1 MRLIFLATLV
11 TLLQV
16 QQGPTVI
23 QREEPD
29 MIVQKFSWDTIRA
42 NSDLIH
48 SALDPGPTM
57 NEPVGITPAQ
67 RANEPQ
73 ELKNRR
79 DMNERRADMAAT
91 QNAAKQSES
100 NQRRQDQYF
109 LHLEVKNVGTSVIKS
124 NVCEYQPSSETVNYE
139 LRQYVCTM
147 KAKPKDSKTFE
158 LVSPYNPVKVVQ
170 ADAKTGQVKDG
181 KVVINRIEYTDGSI
195 WKRKGWSVVI
205 PSDFTDKMGTG
216 KCVAF

>member
-1 MRLIFLATLV
+1 MRLILLATLV
-11 TLLQV
+11 ALLQV
-16 QQGPTVI
+16 QQATTVI

-29 MIVQKFSWDTIRA
+29 MVVQRFTWNTIRA

-48 SALDPGPTM
+48 SALDPGPDM
-57 NEPVGITPAQ
+57 NEPVGIKQPQ

-91 QNAAKQSES
+91 VNAAQS
-100 NQRRQDQYF
+100 NPPRQDQY
-109 LHLEVKNVGTSVIKS
+109 LLRLEVKNVGASVIKS
-124 NVCEYQPSSETVNYE
+124 IVWEYQPSSETANYE

-147 KAKPKDSKTFE
+147 KAKPNESKTFE
-158 LVSPYNPVKVVQ
+158 IVSPYNPVKVVQ
-170 ADAKTGQVKDG
+170 ADVKTGQAKDG
-181 KVVINRIEYTDGSI
+181 KVVINRIEYADGSI
-195 WKRKGWSVVI
+195 WKRKGWSVLI
-205 PSDFTDKMGTG
+205 PSDMTEKMGNG

>member
-1 MRLIFLATLV
+1 MRLIFLAALV

-16 QQGPTVI
+16 QQGPVI
-23 QREEPD
+23 VQREEPD
-29 MIVQKFSWDTIRA
+29 MVVQKFTWETIHA
-42 NSDLIH
+42 NNDLIH

-57 NEPVGITPAQ
+57 NEPVGITPPQ

-73 ELKNRR
+73 EIKNRR

-91 QNAAKQSES
+91 QAAAQQS

-109 LHLEVKNVGTSVIKS
+109 LHLEVKNIGTSVIKS
-124 NVCEYQPSSETVNYE
+124 IVWEYQPSTETANYE

-147 KAKPKDSKTFE
+147 KAKPKESKTFE

-170 ADAKTGQVKDG
+170 ADAKTGQPKDG
-181 KVVINRIEYTDGSI
+181 KVVINRIEYADGSI

-205 PSDFTDKMGTG
+205 PSDFTGKMGSG

>member
-16 QQGPTVI
+16 QQGPVII
-23 QREEPD
+23 QREEAD
-29 MIVQKFSWDTIRA
+29 MVVQKFTWETIRA

-57 NEPVGITPAQ
+57 NEPVGIQQPT

-91 QNAAKQSES
+91 QKAAQQG

-109 LHLEVKNVGTSVIKS
+109 LHLEVKNVGTNVIKS
-124 NVCEYQPSSETVNYE
+124 IVWEYQPSTENVNYD

-147 KAKPKDSKTFE
+147 KAKPKENKTFE
-158 LVSPYNPVKVVQ
+158 LVSPYNPVKEVQ
-170 ADAKTGQVKDG
+170 ADAKTGEPKNG
-181 KVVINRIEYTDGSI
+181 KVVINRIEYADGSV
-195 WKRKGWSVVI
+195 WKRKGWSVNI
-205 PSDFTDKMGTG
+205 PSDFTDKMGSG

>member
-1 MRLIFLATLV
+1 MRLILLATLV
-11 TLLQV
+11 ALLQV
-16 QQGPTVI
+16 QQGPAVV

-29 MIVQKFSWDTIRA
+29 LVVQKFTWETIRA

-48 SALDPGPTM
+48 SPLDPGPTM
-57 NEPVGITPAQ
+57 NEPVGIKAPPRT
-67 RANEPQ
+67 NEPQ

-79 DMNERRADMAAT
+79 DMNERRADMAAAET
-91 QNAAKQSES
+91 AAQQS

-109 LHLEVKNVGTSVIKS
+109 LHLEVKNVGASVIKS
-124 NVCEYQPSSETVNYE
+124 IVWEYQPASEVVNYD

-147 KAKPKDSKTFE
+147 KAKPKESKTFE

-170 ADAKTGQVKDG
+170 ADAKTGQPKDG
-181 KVVINRIEYTDGSI
+181 KVVINRIEYADGSV
-195 WKRKGWSVVI
+195 WKRKGWSVII
-205 PSDFTDKMGTG
+205 PSDMTEKMGNG

>member
-1 MRLIFLATLV
+1 MRLILLATLV
-11 TLLQV
+11 ALVQV
-16 QQGPTVI
+16 QQGPAVI
-23 QREEPD
+23 QREEAD
-29 MIVQKFSWDTIRA
+29 VLVQKFTWETIRA

-48 SALDPGPTM
+48 SALDPGPAM
-57 NEPVGITPAQ
+57 NEPVGIKPPPRT
-67 RANEPQ
+67 NEPQ

-79 DMNERRADMAAT
+79 DMNERRADMAAAES
-91 QNAAKQSES
+91 AAQS
-100 NQRRQDQYF
+100 NPPRQDQYF

-124 NVCEYQPSSETVNYE
+124 FVWEYQPSSEVVNYE

-170 ADAKTGQVKDG
+170 ADAKTGQPKDG

-195 WKRKGWSVVI
+195 WKRKGWSVLI
-205 PSDFTDKMGTG
+205 PSDITQKMGNG
-216 KCVAF
+216 KCLAF

>member
-11 TLLQV
+11 ALLQV
-16 QQGPTVI
+16 QQGPAVI

-29 MIVQKFSWDTIRA
+29 MVVQKFAWDTIRA

-48 SALDPGPTM
+48 SALDPGPAM
-57 NEPVGITPAQ
+57 NEPVGIAPPP

-73 ELKNRR
+73 EVKNRR

-91 QNAAKQSES
+91 QNAAQQS
-100 NQRRQDQYF
+100 NQRRQDQYL

-124 NVCEYQPSSETVNYE
+124 IVWEYQPSSETVNYE

-147 KAKPKDSKTFE
+147 KAKPKESKTFE
-158 LVSPYNPVKVVQ
+158 LLSPYNPVKVVQ
-170 ADAKTGQVKDG
+170 ADAKTGQPKDG
-181 KVVINRIEYTDGSI
+181 KVVINRIEYADGSI
-195 WKRKGWSVVI
+195 WKRKGWSVII
-205 PSDFTDKMGTG
+205 PSDFTDKMGSG

>member
-1 MRLIFLATLV
+1 MV
-11 TLLQV
+11 
-16 QQGPTVI
+16 
-23 QREEPD
+23 
-29 MIVQKFSWDTIRA
+29 VQKFTWETIRA

-57 NEPVGITPAQ
+57 NEPVGIAPPP

-73 ELKNRR
+73 EVKNRR

-91 QNAAKQSES
+91 QNAAQQS

-124 NVCEYQPSSETVNYE
+124 IVWEYQPSSETVNYE

-147 KAKPKDSKTFE
+147 KAKPKESKTFE

-170 ADAKTGQVKDG
+170 ADAKTGQPKDG
-181 KVVINRIEYTDGSI
+181 KVVINRIEYADGSI
-195 WKRKGWSVVI
+195 WKRKGWSVII
-205 PSDFTDKMGTG
+205 PSDFTDKMGNG